1 MITPEELTRLNSFK
15 NNNSSIITDF
25 EYMRFKSQFQY
36 FLKSSS
42 LINRY
47 NLLGIMNRIT
57 DDIRWNI
64 SDF

>member
-1 MITPEELTRLNSFK
+1 MITQEELVRLNSFK
-15 NNNSSIITDF
+15 KDNPSIITEF

-36 FLKSSS
+36 FLKSST
-42 LINRY
+42 LTNRY
-47 NLLGIMNRIT
+47 NLLGIMNKIT